1 MYRKEQKYIINGLL
15 LIADEVLDERTTVR
29 KSEVADNDPEE
40 EELVKKPEILID
52 ALMNPK
58 NKLSIDEIK
67 QEINTFIAAGHD
79 TSAVTMS
86 TALLMLAMHPEYQEK
101 VYQELKEAFGSAHDD
116 ITYTDLN
123 NLVFL
128 DWVVK
133 ETMRLFPILPFSG
146 RQATEEFQIGEISM
160 EIPGVVHFN
169 WKNFNR

>member
-1 MYRKEQKYIINGLL
+1 MYRKEQKYIFKDVF
-15 LIADEVLDERTTVR
+15 LIADEVINERIETR
-29 KSEVADNDPEE
+29 KPKVADNDPEE
-40 EELVKKPEILID
+40 EDELVNKPEVMID

-67 QEINTFIAAGHD
+67 EEINTFIAAGHD

-101 VYQELKEAFGSAHDD
+101 VYQELKEAFGSAHGD

-146 RQATEEFQIGEISM
+146 RQATEEFQIGE
-160 EIPGVVHFN
+160 
-169 WKNFNR
+169 